1 MMFLLSIALIA
12 LDQLSKYWAVHALAH
27 NDIAIIPGLN
37 LHLSYNR
44 GVSFGMLAGGGNI
57 GFWVLN
63 LLLVAALG
71 TLVYYTIRWRR
82 GARDL
87 FGYLF
92 LIAGGVS
99 NLIDRFMHGAV
110 IDFIDC
116 SIGSWHWPTFNLA
129 DIFIVGGVVYIFWR
143 LARD

>member
-1 MMFLLSIALIA
+1 MFLVLI
-12 LDQLSKYWAVHALAH
+12 LIVIDQLSKYWALYALAH
-27 NDIAIIPGLN
+27 RDITIFPGLN
-37 LHLSYNR
+37 LHLSYNT
-44 GVSFGMLAGGGNI
+44 GVSFGMFSGGGGI
-57 GFWVLN
+57 GFWVLT
-63 LLLVAALG
+63 LILASALAALA
-71 TLVYYTIRWRR
+71 YYTFLQQRA
-82 GARDL
+82 GARTAM
-87 FGYLF
+87 GYAFVL
-92 LIAGGVS
+92 AGGVS